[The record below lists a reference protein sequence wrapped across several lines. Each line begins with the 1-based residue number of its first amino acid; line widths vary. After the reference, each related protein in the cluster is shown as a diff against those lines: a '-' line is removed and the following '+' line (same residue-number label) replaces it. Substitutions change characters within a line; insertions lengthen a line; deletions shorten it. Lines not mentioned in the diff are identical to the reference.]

1 MNRQI
6 STEDSRQKLV
16 EHNLRVTH
24 QRLVIYMELYS
35 SLEHPTAEM
44 IYSRLVKEY
53 PTLSLATVYKTLDTF
68 AKSGLIKKLKSIDDS
83 VHYDAD
89 LHFHNHL
96 ICNKTKKIVDY
107 KDEELNKLVHDYFKS
122 KKIDNF
128 DVQEVS
134 LKIFGEILN

>member
-6 STEDSRQKLV
+6 SIEDSKQKLV
-16 EHNLRVTH
+16 EHDLRVTH
-24 QRLVIYMELYS
+24 QRLVIYMELFS

-44 IYSRLVKEY
+44 IHSKLVKEY
-53 PTLSLATVYKTLDTF
+53 PTISLATVYKTLDTF

-83 VHYDAD
+83 LHYDAD

-96 ICNKTKKIVDY
+96 VCNKTSKILDY
-107 KDEELNKLVHDYFKS
+107 DDEELNTLVHVYFKS

-128 DVQEVS
+128 DVQKVR
-134 LKIFGEILN
+134 LKIFDEIKN